1 MEVSEHDDPDAWR
14 AARVSL
20 GALGVVTEL
29 TLQATPAFTLEG
41 VDAPRPLD
49 DVLDRLDELADGND
63 HFELYNFPH
72 SDLALTRTNN
82 RVDAPPRP
90 RSRARAWT
98 EDVLLT
104 NGAFGLACRIGRA
117 RPALIPRLNRTCR
130 AWRAPAGAWTGRS
143 RSSPRPAGF
152 ASPKWSTASRA
163 RTRARRS
170 RRCAA

>member
-1 MEVSEHDDPDAWR
+1 M
-14 AARVSL
+14 
-20 GALGVVTEL
+20 VTEL

-49 DVLDRLDELADGND
+49 EVLDRLDELADSSD

-82 RVDAPPRP
+82 RVNAPPRP
-90 RSRARAWT
+90 RSRGRAWT
-98 EDVLLT
+98 EDMLLT

-117 RPALIPRLNRTCR
+117 RPALIPRLNRAVSR
-130 AWRAPAGAWTGRS
+130 VAGSSRRVDRS
-143 RSSPRPAGF
+143 FEIFASPAGF
-152 ASPKWSTASRA
+152 ASRRWSTASRA